1 MSTVFNIKEKLDNLR
16 RTVAYHAKRYYVYD
30 SPEISDFEYDRLFRE
45 LQELEAQYPEFDSP
59 TSPTKRV
66 GGAVLDKFEK
76 YEHIYPLRSL
86 TDVFTFDELRAF
98 TSRVRGSFPDAVFSV
113 EPKIDGLSVALTYE
127 NGVFTVGATRGNGSI
142 GEDVSENLKTVAS
155 IPLTLTEPLSLT
167 VRGEVYMPRET
178 FERQNLQR
186 EAEGK
191 PLMANP
197 RNAAA
202 GSLRQL
208 DSKIAAA
215 RGLDIFV
222 FNFQGGELYA
232 DGHAPSLHSETLD
245 RMHSLGFKTLP
256 HAITAQSDADIIAH
270 IEKIG
275 EMRSTLSFDIDGAVI
290 KVDSLEMRT
299 ALGEGTTAPKWAV
312 AYKYPPEQ
320 KKTRLLDII
329 TSVGRTGALTPQ
341 AVLEPVKLAGS
352 TVSRATLHNIDI
364 IRQRDIRVG
373 DNVIIEKAGD
383 IIPAVV
389 CSVPSDRTGCET
401 VWEMPDRCP
410 SCGESLVTDG
420 ADGDGGTVRC
430 VNPLCPAQIARN
442 IEHFAEKGAMNIDS
456 LGPAVVQ
463 ALLESGLIN
472 DAADLYSLK
481 KSDVASLS
489 RMGEISAGNLLSAI
503 ERSKDAG
510 LSRLIYA
517 LGIRQVGAVAAAS
530 LASRFGS
537 IDALIAA
544 DRDTLTAIDDIGGI
558 TADFI
563 IGYFENPHNR
573 EYIEKL
579 RAAGVKMTEEVAV
592 TKDTLSGLT
601 FVLTG
606 TLPTMSRDEASALI
620 KQAGGKVSSSVSKKT
635 SYVVAGDAAGSKLDK
650 ANALGVTV
658 IDEAELL
665 RMLDS

>member
-1 MSTVFNIKEKLDNLR
+1 MNSEKIKSQIESLR
-16 RTVAYHAKRYYVYD
+16 RKIEHHSRLYYVYD

-45 LQELEAQYPEFDSP
+45 LTELEAQYPEFDSP

-76 YEHIYPLRSL
+76 VTHTYPLRSL
-86 TDVFTFDELRAF
+86 TDVFSFDELRAF
-98 TSRVRGSFPDAVFSV
+98 TARVRESFPNASFSV
-113 EPKIDGLSVALTYE
+113 EPKIDGLSVSLTYE
-127 NGVFTVGATRGNGSI
+127 NGVFSVGATRGNGTV

-155 IPLTLTEPLSLT
+155 IPLSLTEPLSLT
-167 VRGEVYMPRET
+167 VRGEVYMPREA
-178 FERQNLQR
+178 FNRQNEAR
-186 EAEGK
+186 EAQGK

-208 DSKIAAA
+208 DSKIAAS

-222 FNFQGGELYA
+222 FNFQGGELYS
-232 DGHAPSLHSETLD
+232 DGHAPILHSETLD
-245 RMHSLGFKTLP
+245 RMQKLGFKVLP
-256 HAITAQSDADIIAH
+256 LKTVASSDEDIIAH
-270 IEKIG
+270 IRKISD
-275 EMRSTLSFDIDGAVI
+275 MRASLSFDIDGAVV

-299 ALGEGTTAPKWAV
+299 ALGEGTAAPKWAV

-329 TSVGRTGALTPQ
+329 TSVGRTGTLTPQ

-389 CSVPSDRTGCET
+389 RSVSEDRTGNERI
-401 VWEMPDRCP
+401 WEMPTECP
-410 SCGESLVTDG
+410 SCGETLIS
-420 ADGDGGTVRC
+420 DGDGGIVRC

-442 IEHFAEKGAMNIDS
+442 VEHFAEKSAMNIDS
-456 LGPAVVQ
+456 LGPAVVS
-463 ALLESGLIN
+463 ALLDAGLIK

-481 KSDVASLS
+481 KSDVAALE
-489 RMGEISAGNLLSAI
+489 RMGDISAGNLISAI
-503 ERSKDAG
+503 ERSKNAG
-510 LSRLIYA
+510 LSRLVYA
-517 LGIRQVGAVAAAS
+517 LGIRQVGSVAAAS

-537 IDALIAA
+537 MDELIKADHAAL
-544 DRDTLTAIDDIGGI
+544 TSIDDIGDI

-563 IGYFENPHNR
+563 IAYFEKPHNL

-579 RAAGVKMTEEVAV
+579 REAGVKMTEDESSVSDV
-592 TKDTLSGLT
+592 LSGLT

-606 TLPTMSRDEASALI
+606 TLPSLSRDEASALI

-650 ANALGVTV
+650 ANALGVAV
-658 IDEAELL
+658 IDETELL
-665 RMLDS
+665 RMLNA